1 MIYQLLSLTDQLL
14 NKVPSIKYNNT
25 ELHNSSHSAIAFKAS
40 FICINCSVICN
51 CIKNIWRVI
60 YQLYWFIQI
69 NKDITILMFKLKSK
83 LLRQSCLWHSPQ
95 SKKWWFQ
102 LLPYCFDNEQQMEW
116 FHYWAYLV
124 KNLFLE
130 KSIWNILNFV
140 AALQSLPKKY
150 YKCFYFISKCS
161 VSALHPLM
169 TPL

>member
-1 MIYQLLSLTDQLL
+1 MVYQLLSLTDQLL

-83 LLRQSCLWHSPQ
+83 LLRQSCFWHSPN
-95 SKKWWFQ
+95 
-102 LLPYCFDNEQQMEW
+102 CFDNEQQMEW

-140 AALQSLPKKY
+140 AALQSLPKNIINA
-150 YKCFYFISKCS
+150 FISSQNVLYLPYIPWWLLCRRNLFRQS
-161 VSALHPLM
+161 
-169 TPL
+169 